1 MTRHRFA
8 LLILIT
14 ILLAANTG
22 GAFVLRTSARV
33 EIVPC
38 VRIECLSSQKPH
50 QEGSLLKAD
59 IPADDRIVF
68 RVLGPP
74 DQSVNITLT
83 EQGFATSPGELSEEH
98 QHDSEG
104 VFLIRMDEDIERY
117 HLMVEYE

>member
-8 LLILIT
+8 LLTLIAA
-14 ILLAANTG
+14 LLAANSV
-22 GAFVLRTSARV
+22 GAFVLHTSAKV

-38 VRIECLSSQKPH
+38 VRIECLSGQEPH
-50 QEGSLLKAD
+50 QEGSLEKAD
-59 IPADDRIVF
+59 ISTDDRIVF

-74 DQSVNITLT
+74 DQSVNIMLT
-83 EQGFATSPGELSEEH
+83 EQTSSTTQDELSEEY

-104 VFLIRMDEDIERY
+104 VFLIRMDENIERC